1 MKRISDT
8 SYANPAAGLPQDRI
22 LHLPHAR
29 VSRRCDVV
37 RDPQQGGFDHPAL
50 LWGDDS
56 ALEMDDRPG
65 IKVFVKRS
73 RKIAK

>member
-8 SYANPAAGLPQDRI
+8 NQANPAAGLPQDRI

-29 VSRRCDVV
+29 VSPRCDVV
-37 RDPQQGGFDHPAL
+37 RDPQQDGTDRQTAL
-50 LWGDDS
+50 WADS
-56 ALEMDDRPG
+56 DMQMDARPG